1 MFCTSNGELQVKLTD
16 FGLSRT
22 FMPGEMIESSCGSLE
37 YSAPEILLGD
47 SYDPPKVGQYN
58 DPSVPLVCVSL
69 LVKLQF
75 VVLMSHT
82 SSWGQCWHGRCCRV
96 HS

>member
-1 MFCTSNGELQVKLTD
+1 MRHNNEDDPVFFCSNYRDLKPENLVFCTSSGELQVKLTD

-47 SYDPPKVGQYN
+47 SYDPPKVG
-58 DPSVPLVCVSL
+58 
-69 LVKLQF
+69 
-75 VVLMSHT
+75 
-82 SSWGQCWHGRCCRV
+82 R
-96 HS
+96 